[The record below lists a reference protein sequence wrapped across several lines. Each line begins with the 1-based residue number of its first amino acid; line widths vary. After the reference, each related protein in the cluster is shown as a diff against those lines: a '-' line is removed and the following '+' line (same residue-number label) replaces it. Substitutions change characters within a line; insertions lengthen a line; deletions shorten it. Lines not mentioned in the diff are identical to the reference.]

1 MRALRAE
8 ITEAGLDLLMRVL
21 PRDAKSRRKCWRRC
35 QELRPVFLRCLRLM
49 VGVEADE
56 GK

>member
-1 MRALRAE
+1 
-8 ITEAGLDLLMRVL
+8 MRVL
-21 PRDAKSRRKCWRRC
+21 PRDA
-35 QELRPVFLRCLRLM
+35 QVEAQVLAPLPEELRPVFLRCLRMM